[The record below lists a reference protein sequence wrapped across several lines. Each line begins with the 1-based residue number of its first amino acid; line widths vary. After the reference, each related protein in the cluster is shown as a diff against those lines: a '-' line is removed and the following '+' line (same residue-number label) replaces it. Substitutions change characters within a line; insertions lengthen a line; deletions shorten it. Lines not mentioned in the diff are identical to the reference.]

1 MCRLGTTFKDLNES
15 IAPDFRFKELD
26 NCVPYFYLVFDD
38 EIKFP
43 NISEFLKIDNDLRL
57 QLQYSDMPLPLS

>member
-15 IAPDFRFKELD
+15 IAPGFRFKELD

-38 EIKFP
+38 ETKFP
-43 NISEFLKIDNDLRL
+43 NISEFLKVDNDLRL
-57 QLQYSDMPLPLS
+57 QLQYNDMPLPLS